1 VSSPSRLLTRF
12 KSPQPVY
19 NFRFT
24 TVPNKK
30 KSQRKDFEAVV
41 GVLGNPVRRNI
52 IKKLSEG
59 PDYTLRLS
67 NELNINQQLAAKH
80 LKVIQDA
87 ELVDV
92 VRQKNPLGADK
103 NVFHLNKFYSLQ
115 IDFSPSLY
123 NERLISFNNPRQ
135 WIQEDNYMERLEE
148 QVKDIEDEE
157 LDVDDVPPIRQIVE
171 MIDEELEG
179 LEKRRARL
187 LYIRNLALSAAQ
199 GALEELDRR
208 KKQIVQRLV
217 DLGPS
222 TVEALGKALQLNDTD
237 VREVLSDLQ
246 KEGIVALEEN
256 MVSLSS

>member
-1 VSSPSRLLTRF
+1 VPS
-12 KSPQPVY
+12 
-19 NFRFT
+19 
-24 TVPNKK
+24 KK
-30 KSQRKDFEAVV
+30 RGQRKDFEAVV

-135 WIQEDNYMERLEE
+135 WIQEDNYMEKLEE

-157 LDVDDVPPIRQIVE
+157 LDVDDVPPLRQIVE

-187 LYIRNLALSAAQ
+187 LYIRNLALGAAQ
-199 GALEELDRR
+199 GAVEELDRR

-222 TVEALGKALQLNDTD
+222 TVEVLGKALQLSDTD
-237 VREVLSDLQ
+237 IREVLSELE
-246 KEGIVALEEN
+246 KEGIVALDEST
-256 MVSLSS
+256 VSLSA